1 MSTGSAVK
9 AINPAAA
16 SPFAN
21 FSNGALADA
30 LGDLEATIELAQKRQ
45 KLARDEMT
53 RRHANWLDGTR
64 FSVAKATLDTHTLDA
79 KAVRLEMGD
88 AWYEARQ
95 KPGTRTTYTVTAKP
109 LEQLGVSA

>member
-1 MSTGSAVK
+1 MSTGSAAK

-30 LGDLEATIELAQKRQ
+30 LGDIDATIELAQERQ
-45 KLARDEMT
+45 KLARAEMT
-53 RRHANWLDGTR
+53 RRHASSLEGAR
-64 FSVAKATLDTHTLDA
+64 FIVAKATLATHTLDA
-79 KAVRLEMGD
+79 KGVRLEMGD

-95 KPGTRTTYTVTAKP
+95 KPGFRTTYTVTAKP
-109 LEQLGVSA
+109 LEELGVSA